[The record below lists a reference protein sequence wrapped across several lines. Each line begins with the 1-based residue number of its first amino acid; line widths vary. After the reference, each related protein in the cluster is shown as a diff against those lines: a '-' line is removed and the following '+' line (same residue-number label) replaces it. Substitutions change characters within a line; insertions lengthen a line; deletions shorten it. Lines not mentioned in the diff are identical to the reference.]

1 MKKII
6 WIFIVIVVLGGVFYF
21 LRNTDDKKIAKND
34 FCFAFSENDDFY
46 NLNLSIRGETARG
59 YFEFKNEEE
68 YKDGNFD
75 GVISPVLEELPLR
88 AFAAWWEIGDVTEQL
103 TMFVD
108 KDFGFIN
115 IGVGEMVLDEMGRL
129 IYLDTRNTSYDLTLL
144 KVDC

>member
-1 MKKII
+1 MKKVI
-6 WIFIVIVVLGGVFYF
+6 WIFIVIVVLVGVFYISK
-21 LRNTDDKKIAKND
+21 NTDKKIVKSD
-34 FCFAFSENDDFY
+34 YCFAFSENDDFY

-68 YKDGNFD
+68 SKYGVFD
-75 GVISPVLEELPLR
+75 GIISPDIEELPLR
-88 AFAAWWEIGDVTEQL
+88 ALAAWWDIGDVTEQL

-108 KDFGFIN
+108 KDFISIN
-115 IGVGEMVLDEMGRL
+115 IGVGEMVPDEMGRL